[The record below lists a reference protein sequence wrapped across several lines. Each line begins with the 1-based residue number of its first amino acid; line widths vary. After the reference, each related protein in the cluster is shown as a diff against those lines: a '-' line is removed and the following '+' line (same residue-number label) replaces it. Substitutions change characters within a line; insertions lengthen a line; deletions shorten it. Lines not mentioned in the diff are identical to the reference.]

1 MRIKSYFVKSVEEA
15 MAQARIELG
24 EDALLLSTRKQN
36 SSDGAWSGYEVVF
49 GCADSSTAAADEPE
63 LEPAAEPV
71 REKVALTQVVTPLA
85 ARVTPHVTQPV
96 TPITSPAGA
105 TLAIAG
111 RAPQPVEAVPDL
123 GRLRAQ
129 MDEIHGMLLAAQ
141 KPQALTRGVP
151 VLDGVFARLTK
162 AGFSA
167 ALARPIVDSV
177 AAELA
182 SIETHPAAREDQH
195 ELVCDLLRLQMGARV
210 RINAQLGTKSSG
222 CPVIAMVGP
231 GGAGKTSLLM
241 KIAAFQAAP
250 SRPVR
255 MVMLDSA
262 GLAGRLQL
270 QFFAGKAGIS
280 FSAVETPEELP
291 AVVEEARRKEIVLID
306 TPAHQSPAEREKLAA
321 GLARCPGLD
330 VHLVLPGYMS
340 AGACREAIAR
350 YGAFWPAKLAVTR
363 LDETTTFGT
372 LVSEAARA
380 GLSLSLVSDGVSIPE
395 SLHAASIDDMVAIAM
410 GPELIAE
417 AA

>member
-15 MAQARIELG
+15 MAQARLELG

-49 GCADSSTAAADEPE
+49 GCDDSFAAVPA
-63 LEPAAEPV
+63 AAEP
-71 REKVALTQVVTPLA
+71 APQPP
-85 ARVTPHVTQPV
+85 ARVAEPVAQAAPPEPAIEKIRTNAV
-96 TPITSPAGA
+96 TPIGPPAAAAPLAVA
-105 TLAIAG
+105 T
-111 RAPQPVEAVPDL
+111 RAPKPAEAVPNL
-123 GRLRAQ
+123 ERIRMQ

-141 KPQALTRGVP
+141 KPQAFTRGVP
-151 VLDGVFARLTK
+151 LLDGVFARLTK

-167 ALARPIVDSV
+167 ALVRPILDSV

-182 SIETHPAAREDQH
+182 SIETHPAAREEQH

-210 RINAQLGTKSSG
+210 KINAQLGTKSSG
-222 CPVIAMVGP
+222 CPVIALVGP

-250 SRPVR
+250 ARPVR
-255 MVMLDSA
+255 LVMLDNS

-270 QFFAGKAGIS
+270 QFFAGRAGIA

-291 AVVEEARRKEIVLID
+291 ALVEEARRKEIVLID
-306 TPAHQSPAEREKLAA
+306 TPAGQNAAERERLAA
-321 GLARCPGLD
+321 ALARCPGVD

-340 AGACREAIAR
+340 AGACREAISR

-380 GLSLSLVSDGVSIPE
+380 GLSLSLVTDGVAIPE

-410 GPELIAE
+410 GPEMIAE